1 LRFGSASGASG
12 LGHVGSLHV
21 CKTPVG
27 DEKCFA
33 GFGAGE
39 IEKLKTHQ
47 KQKDAFSLSKMENL
61 FKKIA

>member
-1 LRFGSASGASG
+1 MSARRLSGMKN
-12 LGHVGSLHV
+12 V
-21 CKTPVG
+21 
-27 DEKCFA
+27 FA
-33 GFGAGE
+33 GFGTGE

>member
-1 LRFGSASGASG
+1 
-12 LGHVGSLHV
+12 VGSLHV
-21 CKTPVG
+21 CKTPVR

-47 KQKDAFSLSKMENL
+47 KQKDAFSLSKMEKL